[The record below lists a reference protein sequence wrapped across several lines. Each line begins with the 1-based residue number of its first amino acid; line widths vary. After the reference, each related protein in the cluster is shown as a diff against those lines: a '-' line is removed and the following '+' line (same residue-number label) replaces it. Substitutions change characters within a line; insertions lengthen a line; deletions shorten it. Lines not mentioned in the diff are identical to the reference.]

1 MDLGEGFSFNLYTP
15 SKFYLYKKWS
25 FDNSNLGER
34 CAKVFNIVLNLA
46 SAVGTAVSALQ
57 SLTENSEIPK

>member
-46 SAVGTAVSALQ
+46 SAVGTRDCCICTAVVDR
-57 SLTENSEIPK
+57 K